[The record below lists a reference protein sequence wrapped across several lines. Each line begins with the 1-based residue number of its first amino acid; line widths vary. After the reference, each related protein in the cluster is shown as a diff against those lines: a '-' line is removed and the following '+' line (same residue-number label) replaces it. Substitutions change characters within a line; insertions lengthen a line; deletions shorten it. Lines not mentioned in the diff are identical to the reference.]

1 MDTQYSISTSKNSFE
16 MEANGGI
23 TEAFTVIVDS
33 VDFSSNYELLNDFKW
48 ITPITTESGLK
59 LKINA
64 TNDIPYKVGEE
75 EYDNRQGYITL
86 VHLLDD
92 RVQTQVNVI
101 QKLNVY
107 KVECN
112 VSEIV
117 FESFPKGVVETD
129 ELEFTVEG
137 GNKNMLLKG
146 VRQYDKDGKVKK
158 YDNGLNVR
166 QTGNK
171 VVVESYGRIFDEG
184 EKYEILVCHSNKRDV
199 VCKVGVS
206 YR

>member
-1 MDTQYSISTSKNSFE
+1 MDGKYNISTSKESFE
-16 MEANGGI
+16 IEANGGI
-23 TEAFTVIVDS
+23 TEVFTVNVDG
-33 VDFSSNYELLNDFKW
+33 VGFSSNYELLNDFEW
-48 ITPITTESGLK
+48 IVPIETESGLK
-59 LKINA
+59 LKIKA
-64 TNDIPYKVGEE
+64 TRDVPYKE
-75 EYDNRQGYITL
+75 RKGYITL

-92 RVQTQVNVI
+92 KVQTQVEVT
-101 QKLNVY
+101 QKLNEY

>member
-1 MDTQYSISTSKNSFE
+1 MTEKYTISTSKASFE
-16 MEANGGI
+16 METNGGI
-23 TEAFTVIVDS
+23 TEVFTVNVDG
-33 VDFSSNYELLNDFKW
+33 VDFSSNYELLNDFGW